1 MKCIKCS
8 SENFILESTIALEEK
23 YKIYKNG
30 RIADHPFKKNIA
42 AVDME
47 DNDNIIR
54 CIRCNAT
61 YVLVG
66 KGRHDLIHKVD
77 FKDVD
82 LEKDAVIVRF

>member
-8 SENFILESTIALEEK
+8 SENFILESTIVLEEK

-42 AVDME
+42 AVDMA